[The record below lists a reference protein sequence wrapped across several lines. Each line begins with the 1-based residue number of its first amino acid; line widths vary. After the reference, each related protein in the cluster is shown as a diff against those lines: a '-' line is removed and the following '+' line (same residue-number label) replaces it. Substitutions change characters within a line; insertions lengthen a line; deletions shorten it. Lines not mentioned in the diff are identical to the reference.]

1 MAPNVFCDSL
11 YVGCAD
17 LKDRKYKVLVFAD
30 GTSIHT
36 EKWLYGLSL
45 RDDFELYFVTLNP
58 SEVRQGIRENR
69 KIRKIINLGK
79 KQVSEMGGNYHYLF
93 RILDTRKAIQEIQ
106 PDAISTIY
114 LTSYGLIGSLLKGS
128 ALLMHF
134 VIGSD
139 LMIYPEK
146 SWLYRQAAK
155 FSLKRSDLIISVSKA
170 IAERIQ
176 VLVKRPDEDMLV
188 QQYGIDDSLLTYHA
202 GEVEYDFVSNR
213 GWVPNSNIPLI
224 LQAISGM
231 DESPSLAL
239 VGGDGDQQESVHSL
253 VEQMPNVT
261 CFGMLEHLKNI
272 DVVAKSK
279 FFLSLTSSDGTA
291 LSLLEAMALGSIPVV
306 SDIEPNRE
314 WIEHGVNGFLID
326 ISNVDSICNGLKE
339 VVNVSDLTL
348 NNMRQKNRDIIRD
361 RGCISRNMGNI
372 SDLLVKKLL
381 RG

>member
-1 MAPNVFCDSL
+1 M
-11 YVGCAD
+11 GCAD